1 MARIR
6 IELPAVF
13 KFSASIPIRITD
25 LNYGGHVGNDTILS
39 IIHEARAQFLKSLG
53 YSEKDFGGTG
63 LIMADVVIN
72 FKSELFYGDV
82 VNAAVSLVNI
92 SRASFDMVYL
102 LKKGEISRHLAWQ
115 QPFSDYSRNK
125 PYPFW
130 LPPLQFHL
138 SSVSIPYQTKPKRVW
153 FVSTII

>member
-82 VNAAVSLVNI
+82 VNAAVSVVNI

-102 LKKGEISRHLAWQ
+102 LKKGEIVAAEAKTGMVC
-115 QPFSDYSRNK
+115 FDYNMKKVVAMPGAAKLR
-125 PYPFW
+125 
-130 LPPLQFHL
+130 LEQ
-138 SSVSIPYQTKPKRVW
+138 
-153 FVSTII
+153 

>member
-6 IELPAVF
+6 IELPTVF
-13 KFSASIPIRITD
+13 KFSAAIPIRITD

-53 YSEKDFGGTG
+53 NSEKDFGGTG

-82 VNAAVSLVNI
+82 VNIGVSATNI
-92 SRASFDMVYL
+92 SRASFDIIYL
-102 LKKGEISRHLAWQ
+102 LKKGEIVAAEAKTGMVC
-115 QPFSDYSRNK
+115 FDYETK
-125 PYPFW
+125 KVVA
-130 LPPLQFHL
+130 LPEAAKQSLYNNSHREKD
-138 SSVSIPYQTKPKRVW
+138 Y
-153 FVSTII
+153 

>member
-82 VNAAVSLVNI
+82 VNAAVSVVNI

-102 LKKGEISRHLAWQ
+102 LKKGEIVAAEAKTGMVC
-115 QPFSDYSRNK
+115 FDYNLKKVVAMPGAAKLR
-125 PYPFW
+125 
-130 LPPLQFHL
+130 LEQ
-138 SSVSIPYQTKPKRVW
+138 
-153 FVSTII
+153 

>member
-6 IELPAVF
+6 IEHPKAF
-13 KFSASIPIRITD
+13 KFSATIPIRITD

-63 LIMADVVIN
+63 LIMGDVVIN

-82 VNAAVSLVNI
+82 VDAAVAAINI
-92 SRASFDMVYL
+92 SRASFDIVYL
-102 LKKGEISRHLAWQ
+102 LKKGEIVAAEAKTGMVC
-115 QPFSDYSRNK
+115 FDYEKKKVTS
-125 PYPFW
+125 
-130 LPPLQFHL
+130 LPD
-138 SSVSIPYQTKPKRVW
+138 SVKQRLEK
-153 FVSTII
+153 

>member
-53 YSEKDFGGTG
+53 YSEKDFGGSG
-63 LIMADVVIN
+63 LIMSDVVIN

-82 VNAAVSLVNI
+82 VNAAVSVMNI
-92 SRASFDMVYL
+92 SRASFDIVYL
-102 LKKGEISRHLAWQ
+102 LKKGEIVAAEAKTGMVC
-115 QPFSDYSRNK
+115 FDYDLK
-125 PYPFW
+125 KVVA
-130 LPPLQFHL
+130 LPDAAKL
-138 SSVSIPYQTKPKRVW
+138 SLGK
-153 FVSTII
+153 

>member
-13 KFSASIPIRITD
+13 KFSATIPIRITD

-82 VNAAVSLVNI
+82 VNAAVSVINI
-92 SRASFDMVYL
+92 SRASFDIVYL
-102 LKKGEISRHLAWQ
+102 LKKGEVVAAEAKTGMVCFDYETKKVLA
-115 QPFSDYSRNK
+115 
-125 PYPFW
+125 
-130 LPPLQFHL
+130 
-138 SSVSIPYQTKPKRVW
+138 IPDAAKQ
-153 FVSTII
+153 SLDNNSH